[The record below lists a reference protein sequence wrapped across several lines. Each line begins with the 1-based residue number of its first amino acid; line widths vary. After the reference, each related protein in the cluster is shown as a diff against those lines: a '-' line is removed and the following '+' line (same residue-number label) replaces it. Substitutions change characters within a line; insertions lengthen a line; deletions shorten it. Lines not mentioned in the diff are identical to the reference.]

1 MADQLNIA
9 NRALLAIGG
18 RAQISSLDPSDG
30 SVEADAITQLWQPTF
45 EQLARTAPWNCLG
58 KQVTL
63 SLIAA
68 ASGTPENPEGTT
80 LPIPPTPWL
89 YAYAYPSDC
98 LDVRYIVPS
107 YPANTGTTTPAFPV
121 NVAAPAWLPTGGQIP
136 FKVQR
141 IEVAPASDLLA
152 ILTNQ
157 ELAQAVYTVNSS
169 NPQGWDSLFQE
180 AMVASL
186 GAFLVP
192 ALTLDMALM
201 DRCVRQAEAAIK
213 QARIRDGNEGVTSMD
228 HLPDWM
234 QARYGGQGYTFGFGP
249 GFNSGC
255 GYSMVWPGF
264 GNGGTYGD

>member
-9 NRALLAIGG
+9 NRALLAVGG
-18 RAQISSLDPSDG
+18 RAQISSLNPSDG
-30 SVEADAITQLWQPTF
+30 SVEGNAVSTLWQSTF

-63 SLIAA
+63 TLVAA
-68 ASGTPENPEGTT
+68 ASGTPENPEGTS
-80 LPIPPTPWL
+80 LPVPPSPWL

-107 YPANTGTTTPAFPV
+107 YPANTGSTPDFPV
-121 NVAAPAWLPTGGQIP
+121 NVAAAAWLPTGGQIP
-136 FKVQR
+136 FKVQL
-141 IEVAPASDLLA
+141 IDANPASQRLC

-157 ELAQAVYTVNSS
+157 ELAQVVYTINFS
-169 NPQGWDSLFQE
+169 NPAGWDSLFQE

-192 ALTLDMALM
+192 ALTLDLALM
-201 DRCVRQAEAAIK
+201 DRCMKQAEAAIA
-213 QARIRDGNEGVTSMD
+213 QARIRDGNEGVTNMD
-228 HLPDWM
+228 HIPDWM

-255 GYSMVWPGF
+255 GYSMIWPGF
-264 GNGGTYGD
+264 GNGGSYGD

>member
-9 NRALLAIGG
+9 NRALLAVGA
-18 RAQISSLDPSDG
+18 RSQISSLDPSDG
-30 SVEADAITQLWQPTF
+30 SVEANAISTLWQSTF
-45 EQLARTAPWNCLG
+45 EQLARTAHWNCLG

-68 ASGTPENPEGTT
+68 AMGTPENPDGTT
-80 LPIPPTPWL
+80 LPVPPTPWI

-107 YPANTGTTTPAFPV
+107 YPANTGTDTPAFPV

-136 FKVQR
+136 FKVQL
-141 IEVAPASDLLA
+141 IDVSPATQLLT

-157 ELAQAVYTVNSS
+157 ELAQAVYTVNFS
-169 NPQGWDSLFQE
+169 NPAGWDSLFAE

-192 ALTLDMALM
+192 ALSLDIPLM
-201 DRCVRQAEAAIK
+201 DRCVKQAEAAIA

-234 QARYGGQGYTFGFGP
+234 QARYGGQGYTFGYGP

-264 GNGGTYGD
+264 GSGGAYGD